1 MRVLCSPSSQYDDSI
16 RRINNPKTT
25 GCSAHRGRHKNDH
38 VLEVKGRRISS
49 HNKTRFLLQ
58 TACHIRR
65 KAISR
70 NQARAWLTLSG
81 FLSLLR
87 SLPLF
92 VCLSKFVFLVGDLLF
107 NVGCKMGMVCCVAR
121 VHDSVQDDLKYDEGQ
136 ENISRRPEDNLQ
148 TRLQDGKVQEDI
160 SRKAETD
167 KGQNDAS
174 RQVEDDLQDDEEQN
188 DISRQP
194 EVDLQDDKVQDI
206 SRQVETDEVQNDTL
220 RQVEDGLQDDE
231 EQNDIS
237 RQPEVDLQDDKV
249 QYISRQVETDEGQND
264 TLRQVEDGLQDDEE
278 QNDILRQPKV
288 DLQNDEVHEDISRQ
302 VADDLQD
309 NEKENDISR
318 QPEDEVPDDIPQQ
331 PKDELKDDVKD
342 SIPQKLDDVILS
354 AFATEDD
361 WKDNIDYSS
370 TLINLPME
378 ILVKILLYLPI
389 RDRMGMRHISQ
400 RFRDAAEIPLLW
412 KEFTVYSQ
420 ISQPCLKRYHVGIMA
435 NLLKVIGEHVRKVYV
450 SCMQT
455 GKTLQMVRNTNWR
468 NVTHL
473 ILYDSDYL
481 RIIQSMPHLQNLK
494 LMLQL
499 YGIYHTVSED
509 MDYLYAVED
518 MVRLLEIIEG
528 RIRKL
533 DCYLTDSREEYVVG
547 GIQEFANKGH
557 VLPSIINIFSSFCIT
572 ATNNTLYSPRV
583 TPKLFKFW
591 STSAFN
597 LSSFEIN
604 LYDTETIIPMNIFP
618 PVPVRKYKFGA
629 AEATPTLIRLS
640 DHGIVNLKDKIF
652 HLSEYI
658 DDHGMI
664 SHAVTLDHGDCQSLI
679 EERHLY
685 CTHLHTVSYV
695 DISYQ
700 NVNSNHLQQLAVVCP
715 NLQQLYLK
723 GNVNCLKDL
732 QGLHAIVNTCQNLK
746 SLNLAGISVSLA
758 ESYLLL
764 WELLSSI
771 KKLTYLAIDLCM
783 ILLYDFDDDDE
794 QKLFT
799 MCKGCHSLL
808 ALDVHL
814 GEDHREWEYIW
825 CQYSGRESCIECNS
839 VNENFLFSHFP
850 SLAYCAIWDI
860 EYSSVAYAFTDCR
873 HLKYLHNNYRSFI
886 LTKTKCHI
894 DDKFQITHL

>member
-1 MRVLCSPSSQYDDSI
+1 
-16 RRINNPKTT
+16 
-25 GCSAHRGRHKNDH
+25 
-38 VLEVKGRRISS
+38 
-49 HNKTRFLLQ
+49 
-58 TACHIRR
+58 
-65 KAISR
+65 
-70 NQARAWLTLSG
+70 
-81 FLSLLR
+81 
-87 SLPLF
+87 
-92 VCLSKFVFLVGDLLF
+92 
-107 NVGCKMGMVCCVAR
+107 MGMVCCVAR

-160 SRKAETD
+160 SRQAETD
-167 KGQNDAS
+167 EGQNDAS

-206 SRQVETDEVQNDTL
+206 SRQVETDEGQNDTL

-237 RQPEVDLQDDKV
+237 RQPGVDLQD
-249 QYISRQVETDEGQND
+249 
-264 TLRQVEDGLQDDEE
+264 
-278 QNDILRQPKV
+278 
-288 DLQNDEVHEDISRQ
+288 DEVHEDISQQ

-331 PKDELKDDVKD
+331 PKGELKDDVKD
-342 SIPQKLDDVILS
+342 SIPQKLDDAILS

-361 WKDNIDYSS
+361 WKNNNDYSS
-370 TLINLPME
+370 TLINLPTE
-378 ILVKILLYLPI
+378 ILVKILFYLPI
-389 RDRMGMRHISQ
+389 CDRMGMRHISQ
-400 RFRDAAEIPLLW
+400 RFRYVAEIPLLW
-412 KEFTVYSQ
+412 KEFTVYNQ
-420 ISQPCLKRYHVGIMA
+420 ENRPCLKRYHVGIMA

-450 SCMQT
+450 SNMLT
-455 GKTLQMVRNTNWR
+455 EKVLQMVWNTNWR
-468 NVTHL
+468 NVTDL
-473 ILYDSDYL
+473 ILYDGDYL
-481 RIIQSMPHLQNLK
+481 SEFIQSMPHLQNLK
-494 LMLQL
+494 LMCGL
-499 YGIYHTVSED
+499 YGYYHIASED
-509 MDYLYAVED
+509 IDYSCAVVD
-518 MVRLLEIIEG
+518 MAGLLGIIEG

-533 DCYLTDSREEYVVG
+533 DCYLMNSCEHEYVVG
-547 GIQEFANKGH
+547 GIQKFANEGH
-557 VLPSIINIFSSFCIT
+557 VLPSIINIFSEFWIK
-572 ATNNTLYSPRV
+572 ATNNDNTVNSPRV
-583 TPKLFKFW
+583 TFKLFKFW
-591 STSAFN
+591 SKSAFN

-604 LYDTETIIPMNIFP
+604 LYDHTETIPMNIFP
-618 PVPVRKYKFGA
+618 HVPVRTYKFGA
-629 AEATPTLIRLS
+629 AEATPTLIRFS
-640 DHGIVNLKDKIF
+640 DYGIVNLKDRIF

-664 SHAVTLDHGDCQSLI
+664 SHVVTLDHGDCRHSLL
-679 EERHLY
+679 EERHLS

-746 SLNLAGISVSLA
+746 SLNLAGISALLV

-808 ALDVHL
+808 ALDIYL
-814 GEDHREWEYIW
+814 GEGHREREYRKYTW
-825 CQYSGRESCIECNS
+825 CQHRGRERSIECNNI
-839 VNENFLFSHFP
+839 NENFLFSHFP
-850 SLAYCAIWDI
+850 SLAYCTMSDR
-860 EYSSVAYAFTDCR
+860 YSSGAHAVTDC
-873 HLKYLHNNYRSFI
+873 HYLKYLR
-886 LTKTKCHI
+886 
-894 DDKFQITHL
+894 DKYQITHL